1 MWYVWLGLVCLAG
14 MVWVIG
20 LSVYY
25 NQALI
30 CEYYPIEDAELPSEF
45 DGCKIVLLTDLHENQ
60 YGKCNSTLLKKIEE
74 ETPDYVMIAGDMLVK
89 SDTFYAENTLA
100 LLEAIVKKCPVLYA
114 PGNHEEYLER
124 REETCLEYK
133 EFVKRIKQ
141 MGVIYLANETFS
153 LKRKNATIRVGG
165 LHLQKDYFAKFYENV
180 KFDQSNVEDLL
191 GKKQREY
198 TILLA
203 HTPVYFEEYAK
214 WGANLVCSGHVH
226 GGIVILPFL
235 GGVIS
240 TTYELFPKYD
250 HGQFQIGNT
259 KMVLSRG
266 LGVHTIKLRLFNKPE
281 ISVIQLRKR

>member
-1 MWYVWLGLVCLAG
+1 MLYLLYLLLLGCVC
-14 MVWVIG
+14 VIG

-25 NQALI
+25 NVTLK
-30 CEYYPIEDAELPSEF
+30 CEYYEIIDSKLPDEF
-45 DGCKIVLLTDLHENQ
+45 DGCKIILLSDLHENQ
-60 YGKCNSTLLKKIEE
+60 YGEHNSKLLEKIEKE
-74 ETPDYVMIAGDMLVK
+74 SPDYIMIAGEMLVK
-89 SDTFYAENTLA
+89 SDHFHADKTL
-100 LLEAIVKKCPVLYA
+100 LLLKGLVKKYPVIYT

-124 REETCLEYK
+124 RVETCLEYAQ
-133 EFVKRIKQ
+133 FVERIKK
-141 MGVIYLANETFS
+141 MGVIYLANETIS
-153 LKRKNATIRVGG
+153 LKREKATLQVAG
-165 LHLQKDYFAKFYENV
+165 LHLQKEYFAKFYEDV
-180 KFDQSNVEDLL
+180 RFDHSNVAELI
-191 GKKQREY
+191 GKKQEEY

-250 HGQFQIGNT
+250 HGQFQIDNT

-266 LGVHTIKLRLFNKPE
+266 LGMHTIKLRLFNKPE
-281 ISVIQLRKR
+281 ISVIQLKKK